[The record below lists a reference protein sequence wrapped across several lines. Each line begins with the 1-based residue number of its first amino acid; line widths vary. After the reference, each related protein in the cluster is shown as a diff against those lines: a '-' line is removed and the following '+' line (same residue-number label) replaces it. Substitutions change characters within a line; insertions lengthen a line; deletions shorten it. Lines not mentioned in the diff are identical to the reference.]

1 MKFIILWTISLT
13 KQSEVFMTL
22 VKSTGNKKVNLDF
35 NKEFINTF
43 SQKIQSSDITFIN
56 QTLKDLHES
65 DVANLIENLSN
76 ETRIKLIELEEFKID
91 PDIFIELNESIQSEV
106 LQLLSSE
113 AIINIV
119 KRLESDDSIK
129 ILENLETNKKKLV
142 LEKLPPKDKFLLE
155 EGLSY
160 PEDSAARIMQ
170 REFTA
175 VPSNW
180 SVGQTIDYLR
190 ENKDLPKEFLEIF
203 IVDNDFKPVG
213 TVPSSR
219 VLRTSRDSKMN
230 SIMTEMPVLISVNM
244 DKEEVGHT
252 FENYNLVSAGVVNKE
267 NKLVGMITAD
277 DVVTVVQEEAEEDAL
292 RLAGVGDE
300 EITDSVVIKTK
311 RRFNWLLLNLFT
323 ALLATWV
330 ISNFGASIEQMVALA
345 FLMPIVASMGG
356 NAGMQTL
363 AVTIRAI
370 AKKELSASNFNRVV
384 GKEFIIGVLNG
395 VIFAIITALIVHF
408 WFKEISLSL
417 LIGVSMILNMI
428 VAGLFG
434 ILVPVSLKKMN
445 IDPAL
450 ASSVFVTTITDV
462 IGFLSFLGLGSYYF
476 LN

>member
-1 MKFIILWTISLT
+1 MALP
-13 KQSEVFMTL
+13 
-22 VKSTGNKKVNLDF
+22 KSREAKKVNFDF

-43 SQKIQSSDITFIN
+43 TQNIEGKNVEFIN
-56 QTLKDLHES
+56 QTLKDLHEA
-65 DVANLIENLSN
+65 DVANLIENLN
-76 ETRIKLIELEEFKID
+76 PETRNKLIEIESFNID
-91 PDIFIELNESIQSEV
+91 PEIFIELNESIQSEV
-106 LQLLSSE
+106 LQLLSIDSLIK
-113 AIINIV
+113 II
-119 KRLESDDSIK
+119 KRLESDNAIK
-129 ILENLETNKKKLV
+129 ILENLSKEVKEKV
-142 LEKLPPKDKFLLE
+142 LEKLPPKDKFLLQ

-180 SVGQTIDYLR
+180 TVGQTIDYLR
-190 ENKDLPKEFLEIF
+190 EDKDLPEEFLEIF
-203 IVDNDFKPVG
+203 IVDNDFKPIG

-219 VLRTSRDSKMN
+219 VLRTSRDLKMN
-230 SIMTEMPVLISVNM
+230 SIMREMPVLISVNM
-244 DKEEVGHT
+244 DKEEVGLT

-300 EITDSVVIKTK
+300 EITDSVMLKTK

-330 ISNFGASIEQMVALA
+330 ISFFGASIEQMVALA

-370 AKKELSASNFNRVV
+370 ATKELSKSNFNRVV
-384 GKEFIIGVLNG
+384 GKEFLIGILNG
-395 VIFAIITALIVHF
+395 IIFAIITAIIVQL
-408 WFKEISLSL
+408 WFKELNLSI
-417 LIGVSMILNMI
+417 LIGISMVLNMI

-434 ILVPVSLKKMN
+434 ILVPVSLKKLN

-462 IGFLSFLGLGSYYF
+462 IGFLSFLGLGSFYF

>member
-1 MKFIILWTISLT
+1 MS
-13 KQSEVFMTL
+13 L

-35 NKEFINTF
+35 NKEFINVFTD
-43 SQKIQSSDITFIN
+43 KIKSGDTSFIN

-65 DVANLIENLSN
+65 DVANLIENLSF
-76 ETRIKLIELEEFKID
+76 ETRAKLIELEDFNID
-91 PDIFIELNESIQSEV
+91 PEIFIEINESVQSEV
-106 LQLLSSE
+106 LQSLSSE
-113 AIINIV
+113 SISKII
-119 KRLESDDSIK
+119 KRLESDNSIK
-129 ILENLETNKKKLV
+129 ILENLDKNKKNSV
-142 LEKLPPKDKFLLE
+142 LDKLPPKDRFLLE

-160 PEDSAARIMQ
+160 PEDTAARLMQ

-180 SVGQTIDYLR
+180 TVGQTIDYLR
-190 ENKDLPKEFLEIF
+190 ESKDLPEEFLEIF
-203 IVDNDFKPVG
+203 IVDNDFKPIG

-219 VLRTSRDSKMN
+219 VLRTSRDSKM
-230 SIMTEMPVLISVNM
+230 SLIMTEMPVLISVNT

-252 FENYNLVSAGVVNKE
+252 FENYNLLSAGVVNKD

-277 DVVTVVQEEAEEDAL
+277 DVVTVVQDEAEEDAL

-300 EITDSVVIKTK
+300 EITDSVLVKTK

-330 ISNFGASIEQMVALA
+330 ISKFGASIEQMVALA

-370 AKKELSASNFNRVV
+370 ATKELSAGNFNTVV
-384 GKEFIIGVLNG
+384 GKEFLIGILNG
-395 VIFAIITALIVHF
+395 IIFALITAIIVQV
-408 WFKEISLSL
+408 WFKEINLSL
-417 LIGVSMILNMI
+417 LIAISMILNMI

-434 ILVPVSLKKMN
+434 ILVPVSLKKLN

-462 IGFLSFLGLGSYYF
+462 IGFLSFLGIGSYFF

>member
-1 MKFIILWTISLT
+1 MALL
-13 KQSEVFMTL
+13 
-22 VKSTGNKKVNLDF
+22 KSTGSKKVNLDF

-43 SQKIQSSDITFIN
+43 SEKIEIGNIEFIN
-56 QTLKDLHES
+56 QTLKDLHEA
-65 DVANLIENLSN
+65 DVANLIENLN
-76 ETRIKLIELEEFKID
+76 PDTRIKLIELESFNINPE
-91 PDIFIELNESIQSEV
+91 IFIELNESIQGEV
-106 LQLLSSE
+106 LQLLSIESVIK
-113 AIINIV
+113 II
-119 KRLESDDSIK
+119 KRLESDNAIK
-129 ILENLETNKKKLV
+129 ILENLEKDTKLKV
-142 LEKLPPKDKFLLE
+142 LDKLPPKDKFLLE
-155 EGLSY
+155 EGLSF

-170 REFTA
+170 REFAA

-180 SVGQTIDYLR
+180 TVGQTIDYLR
-190 ENKDLPKEFLEIF
+190 EDKDLPSEFLEIF
-203 IVDNDFKPVG
+203 IIDNDFKPIG

-219 VLRTSRDSKMN
+219 VLRTSRDSKMS
-230 SIMTEMPVLISVNM
+230 SIMIEMPVLISANM

-252 FENYNLVSAGVVNKE
+252 FENYNLVSAGVVNKN

-277 DVVTVVQEEAEEDAL
+277 DVVTVVQEEAEEDVL

-300 EITDSVVIKTK
+300 EITDSVMLKTK

-370 AKKELSASNFNRVV
+370 ATKELSKTNFNRVV
-384 GKEFIIGVLNG
+384 GKEFLIGILNG
-395 VIFAIITALIVHF
+395 IIFAIITAAIVQL
-408 WFKEISLSL
+408 WFKQINLSL

-434 ILVPVSLKKMN
+434 ILVPVFLKKLN
-445 IDPAL
+445 VDPAL

>member
-1 MKFIILWTISLT
+1 MALL
-13 KQSEVFMTL
+13 
-22 VKSTGNKKVNLDF
+22 KSTGNKKVNLDF

-43 SQKIQSSDITFIN
+43 SEKIENGNIEFIN
-56 QTLKDLHES
+56 QTLKDLHEA
-65 DVANLIENLSN
+65 DVANLIENLN
-76 ETRIKLIELEEFKID
+76 PNTRIKLIELEAFNINPE
-91 PDIFIELNESIQSEV
+91 IFVELNESIQSEV
-106 LQLLSSE
+106 LQLLSIDS
-113 AIINIV
+113 IIKII
-119 KRLESDDSIK
+119 KRLESDNAIK
-129 ILENLETNKKKLV
+129 ILENLEKDTKEKV
-142 LEKLPPKDKFLLE
+142 LDKLPPKDKFLLE

-180 SVGQTIDYLR
+180 TVGQTIDYLR
-190 ENKDLPKEFLEIF
+190 EDKDLPEEFLEIF
-203 IVDNDFKPVG
+203 IVDNDFKPIG

-219 VLRTSRDSKMN
+219 VLRTSRDLKMN
-230 SIMTEMPVLISVNM
+230 SIMIEMPVLISANM

-252 FENYNLVSAGVVNKE
+252 FENYNLVSAGVVNKN

-277 DVVTVVQEEAEEDAL
+277 DVVTVVQEEAEEDVL

-300 EITDSVVIKTK
+300 EITDSVMLKTK

-370 AKKELSASNFNRVV
+370 ATKELSKSNFNRVV
-384 GKEFIIGVLNG
+384 GKEFLIGILNG
-395 VIFAIITALIVHF
+395 IIFAIITAAIVQL
-408 WFKEISLSL
+408 WFKQLNLSL

-434 ILVPVSLKKMN
+434 ILVPVSLKKLN

-462 IGFLSFLGLGSYYF
+462 IGFLSFLGLGSFYF

>member
-1 MKFIILWTISLT
+1 
-13 KQSEVFMTL
+13 MTL

-43 SQKIQSSDITFIN
+43 SEKIQSRNIKFIN
-56 QTLKDLHES
+56 QTLKDLHEA
-65 DVANLIENLSN
+65 DIANLIENLSN
-76 ETRIKLIELEEFKID
+76 DSRTKLIELEEFNIS

-106 LQLLSSE
+106 LQLLSVES
-113 AIINIV
+113 IINII

-129 ILENLETNKKKLV
+129 ILENLEKDKKTLI

-170 REFTA
+170 REFLA

-203 IVDNDFKPVG
+203 VVDNDFKPVG

-219 VLRTSRDSKMN
+219 VLRTARESKMN
-230 SIMTEMPVLISVNM
+230 AVMTEMPVLISVNM
-244 DKEEVGHT
+244 DKEEVGLT
-252 FENYNLVSAGVVNKE
+252 FENYNLVSAGVVNKD

-277 DVVTVVQEEAEEDAL
+277 DVVTVVQDEAEEDVL

-300 EITDSVVIKTK
+300 EITDSVLNKTK
-311 RRFNWLLLNLFT
+311 KRFNWLLLNLFT

-330 ISNFGASIEQMVALA
+330 ISKFGASIEQMVALA

-370 AKKELSASNFNRVV
+370 ATKELSSSNFNRVV
-384 GKEFIIGVLNG
+384 GKEFIIGILNG
-395 VIFAIITALIVHF
+395 IIFAIITAVIVQL
-408 WFKEISLSL
+408 WFKEINLSL

-434 ILVPVSLKKMN
+434 ILVPVSLKKIN

-462 IGFLSFLGLGSYYF
+462 IGFLSFLGLGTYYF
-476 LN
+476 IN